1 MKLTIK
7 FSRTAPF
14 IIISRKLTLEGVLS
28 SLSETSAKLGEV
40 AKAGLIRRDAAR
52 DAAQKACDAEAEAEI
67 EITRAVRVQ
76 ANISE
81 LLA

>member
-1 MKLTIK
+1 MKLTVK
-7 FSRTAPF
+7 FSRTRPF
-14 IIISRKLTLEGVLS
+14 ITISRKLTLEGVLS
-28 SLSETSAKLGEV
+28 SLSETSAKLEEV

-52 DAAQKACDAEAEAEI
+52 DAAQKARAAEAEAEI

-76 ANISE
+76 ANINE